1 LEPRSQ
7 FSFVVVN
14 FQRSQQPLL
23 WHDAG
28 MTDPD
33 RELPPSP
40 EPGISYAIARLEHL
54 VLAAV
59 SEIAARHGLTALQ
72 FTTLSVLNRHGTP
85 LSSSQLA
92 RRSFMTAQ
100 SMHEVIYRLEQA
112 GLIKRN
118 PHPNHGRKRPASLTA
133 KGRRVV
139 ATCEAAVTDFETQM
153 LRGFGRAERGR
164 FLSMIKSAV
173 RNLGGGFQEAKT
185 AGQDART
192 PATKRSQ
199 SRRAA

>member
-1 LEPRSQ
+1 
-7 FSFVVVN
+7 
-14 FQRSQQPLL
+14 
-23 WHDAG
+23 
-28 MTDPD
+28 MTDVD
-33 RELPPSP
+33 REAPPNV

-54 VLAAV
+54 ILAAV
-59 SEIAARHGLTALQ
+59 SETAARHDLTALQ
-72 FTTLSVLNRHGTP
+72 FTTLSVLNRHGEP

-100 SMHEVIYRLEQA
+100 SMHEVIHRLEQA

-139 ATCEAAVTDFETQM
+139 LACEAAIADFETQM
-153 LRGFGRAERGR
+153 LRGFSRAERGR
-164 FLSMIKSAV
+164 FLAMIKAAV
-173 RNLGGGFQEAKT
+173 RNLGGGFQEATT
-185 AGQDART
+185 AGQGDRS
-192 PATKRSQ
+192 PAQKRSQ